1 MKAILPVILRKR
13 ESDARLSHLIHDRE
27 RCEIASPDVFFTPSK
42 RRRSPT
48 NNKRDRNLDNDD
60 FDC

>member
-1 MKAILPVILRKR
+1 MKAILSVVLRKR
-13 ESDARLSHLIHDRE
+13 ESDAHLSHLIHDHE
-27 RCEIASPDVFFTPSK
+27 RCEIAPPDVFFTHFK